1 MKKRYLLLVLL
12 LGFFFIPKN
21 TFAQSITPSYT
32 QIYWQAY
39 PYSDSSD
46 VQNSAFESS
55 QNQLYLW
62 GSSFADFHLNRNGL
76 LVTYPTLGAS
86 TYQYK
91 VRFYIATNTNYIG
104 LNKKA
109 SCNLWSPD
117 IYNQSCSVDGSGI
130 TTDIS
135 GGGGYT
141 THYVDISY
149 NFSTYGS
156 NYVEFWIWYDNMK
169 LTPKL
174 TKFGYKILSFE
185 GQIDPTSII
194 VDQNTTIINNGNKT
208 NEKLDEA
215 NQLQKET
222 QEEIKKQTEE
232 QKKTNDTLK
241 DDNTD
246 EASTKGS
253 GFFNSFT
260 SESHGLSGIVTAPLQ
275 MLQSLTTAT
284 CKPLKF
290 KLPFVDNEVTLPC
303 MRSIYEQHFGVFFTL
318 WQTITTGLISYNVC
332 LNFYKK
338 INEYVAPLLCTTVSK
353 PNLVVANSY
362 DTFETIKPSRRKKN

>member
-1 MKKRYLLLVLL
+1 MNKKLFLFLIPLL
-12 LGFFFIPKN
+12 FFIPKN

-109 SCNLWSPD
+109 SCNLWSSD

-194 VDQNTTIINNGNKT
+194 VDQNTTIINNSNKT
-208 NEKLDEA
+208 NEKLDIAE
-215 NQLQKET
+215 ET
-222 QEEIKKQTEE
+222 RQ
-232 QKKTNDTLK
+232 
-241 DDNTD
+241 
-246 EASTKGS
+246 
-253 GFFNSFT
+253 
-260 SESHGLSGIVTAPLQ
+260 GI
-275 MLQSLTTAT
+275 
-284 CKPLKF
+284 
-290 KLPFVDNEVTLPC
+290 
-303 MRSIYEQHFGVFFTL
+303 
-318 WQTITTGLISYNVC
+318 W
-332 LNFYKK
+332 
-338 INEYVAPLLCTTVSK
+338 
-353 PNLVVANSY
+353 
-362 DTFETIKPSRRKKN
+362 ETIKALPGKFLDMLKGLFIPDNFDFLDDFKETLETKLGFIAEVPIALIDFILGLVTANWSEFNSISFPAIEVFGVNFWGTQEISLQEAIDIFSPYKYVTDVICVVICVNTLKRWYDNFAGGGNS

>member
-246 EASTKGS
+246 GAKGS
-253 GFFNSFT
+253 ANGFFNDF
-260 SESHGLSGIVTAPLQ
+260 ESSDFGLSDVITMPLAFINGLASNQ
-275 MLQSLTTAT
+275 CNSLVL
-284 CKPLKF
+284 P
-290 KLPFVDNEVTLPC
+290 LPFVNQNLELPC
-303 MRSIYEQHFGVFFTL
+303 MTSIYSTYFSSFLTIY
-318 WQTITTGLISYNVC
+318 QTITTGLIAYWVC
-332 LNFYKK
+332 INIFRMVQNF
-338 INEYVAPLLCTTVSK
+338 
-353 PNLVVANSY
+353 
-362 DTFETIKPSRRKKN
+362 KNPDNDEIEVMDL